1 MYNQF
6 GSCSYDELTSCVKA
20 RVKWIREARLFLGD
34 PLTIKYQHVRGK
46 IRLSVLTNKLE
57 IRSLLVMR
65 RVLKTS
71 PYKAWDDD
79 NAYLRLGL
87 EHARVKAE
95 RARLYGWA
103 DIREEGGGEKLD

>member
-46 IRLSVLTNKLE
+46 IRLSMLTNKLE
-57 IRSLLVMR
+57 IRRLLIMR

-71 PYKAWDDD
+71 PYNNWDDD
-79 NAYLRLGL
+79 NTYLRMGL
-87 EHARVKAE
+87 EYGQIRRV
-95 RARLYGWA
+95 RH
-103 DIREEGGGEKLD
+103 D